1 MESHTDNESDEA
13 KEPDT
18 KETNETR
25 QSQGSNAPDT
35 TRGQQAAHDAS
46 QVHQPVFRLFTLPP
60 EIRAMIFGFA
70 CTETP
75 AITLPITE
83 PTGMISLMSV
93 LKDPYLR
100 SEVVDAVWQNC
111 PIHWCGSLSSK
122 TWQRFKKTAMPRIRN
137 LTIVFDL
144 TDQTWF
150 DLDSDIRQTLAWMWN
165 RTKRGKRAGCP
176 WSMKQLQLYGL
187 ISHPTSISGRDS
199 KWYFG
204 DVPPHHG
211 SMHWSND
218 YSLNRLRSL
227 GITLS
232 VEAGYVYPSVVP
244 ACSAARM
251 SAPETGRVYY
261 W

>member
-1 MESHTDNESDEA
+1 MASQTENESDEA
-13 KEPDT
+13 KET
-18 KETNETR
+18 EEEETDETR
-25 QSQGSNAPDT
+25 QSQGSNT

-46 QVHQPVFRLFTLPP
+46 PVHRPVCRLFTLPP

-70 CTETP
+70 CTESP
-75 AITLPITE
+75 AIMLPITE
-83 PTGMISLMSV
+83 PTGMISLMGA

-111 PIHWCGSLSSK
+111 PIHWYGSLSSK

-137 LTIVFDL
+137 LTIRFDL

-187 ISHPTSISGRDS
+187 VSNPSGISRRDS

-204 DVPPHHG
+204 DVPPEHG
-211 SMHWSND
+211 SLHWSHD
-218 YSLNRLRSL
+218 YSFERLRSL
-227 GITLS
+227 GIT
-232 VEAGYVYPSVVP
+232 VRVKAGYPPLSP
-244 ACSAARM
+244 AWCVAARM
-251 SAPETGRVYY
+251 SAPETGRVYF
-261 W
+261 